1 MNKAWG
7 VTAGGKGIETN
18 EKMVMKQYEGPKVE
32 GEDKE
37 ASGMCG
43 IIKSWKYWK

>member
-32 GEDKE
+32 GEDGRPCRVT
-37 ASGMCG
+37 S
-43 IIKSWKYWK
+43 

>member
-1 MNKAWG
+1 
-7 VTAGGKGIETN
+7 
-18 EKMVMKQYEGPKVE
+18 MVMKQYEGPKVE

-43 IIKSWKYWK
+43 IIKRKLKILEITNTAH

>member
-18 EKMVMKQYEGPKVE
+18 EKMVMKQYEGENDKVE
-32 GEDKE
+32 GEDGRPCRV
-37 ASGMCG
+37 AS
-43 IIKSWKYWK
+43 

>member
-1 MNKAWG
+1 
-7 VTAGGKGIETN
+7 
-18 EKMVMKQYEGPKVE
+18 MKQYEGPKVE

-43 IIKSWKYWK
+43 IIKRKLNILKLKIQEITNTAH